1 MKKILLANPR
11 GYCAGV
17 TRAVDIVEAALEKF
31 GRPIYVKHHI
41 VHNVYVVRDLEK
53 KGAIFV
59 ENLSE
64 IPSGSRAIFSAHGTS
79 PSVKA
84 DAKTMGLEVIDAVC
98 PLVTKVH
105 VEARRYS
112 RNGYS
117 IVLVGHRGHIEVEG
131 TMGYAHMH
139 LVENLNDVSKLEI
152 DSEKMVY
159 LTQTTLSLDDTSIII
174 SALKKKF
181 PKIES
186 PPKEDICYATT
197 NRQNAVKELCK
208 YADLILVVGS
218 PTSSNSNRLVDAA
231 RHCGVNSYLISDSMS
246 IKNEWIRDAQVIGV
260 TSGASVPDVLV
271 KGVVS
276 AIKGY
281 YPSEV
286 EELEAV
292 KENVQFMMPDELKP

>member
-131 TMGYAHMH
+131 TMGYAPMH
-139 LVENLNDVSKLEI
+139 LVENLEDVSRLEI

-271 KGVVS
+271 KGGVS